1 MLKSSSR
8 SVSSSVKTLVRSIPA
23 LDPLRRAYHRGR
35 DLIEHSRTPNYY
47 ARALGSNFYDPSR
60 YLFLHWWVSKN
71 FGDAVSLEIAQAL
84 SCRTALAISQYPKA
98 PWHPCFSAVGSVLQF
113 RAPSLDVWGSGFIEK
128 SARFYAK
135 PRKVHAVRGPLTRRL
150 VLDQGIDCLDV
161 YGDPAVFIFDK
172 FSDLARSGQYKVG
185 LVPHYYDATHP
196 DIARLAE
203 DDRVLIIDVLKPV
216 AEIARAFAECHVV
229 VSSSLHGL
237 ILADAMGIPSRWLGV
252 SHIVQKGG
260 FKFQDYFASVGR
272 EESEPLDITA
282 LSVPKALQQ
291 AHCRLVPFSRER
303 LLDACPFRAASI
315 SSLQQVSFSD
325 EVLGLA

>member
-1 MLKSSSR
+1 MTSNSR
-8 SVSSSVKTLVRSIPA
+8 AVCSSVKTLVRSIPA

-35 DLIEHSRTPNYY
+35 TLVEHSKEPKYFERV
-47 ARALGSNFYDPSR
+47 LGSNFYEPSR

-71 FGDAVSLEIAQAL
+71 FGDAASLEIARAL
-84 SCRTALAISQYPKA
+84 SGRTPLAISQYPKA

-113 RAPSLDVWGSGFIEK
+113 RAPSLDVWGSGFIEI

-135 PRKVHAVRGPLTRRL
+135 PKKVHAVRGPLTRRL
-150 VLDQGIDCLDV
+150 VLDQGVDCPDV
-161 YGDPAVFIFDK
+161 YGDPAVFMFDK
-172 FSDLARSGQYKVG
+172 FLDLARSGRYKVG
-185 LVPHYYDATHP
+185 ILPHYYDAGHP
-196 DIARLAE
+196 GITRMAE

-216 AEIARAFAECHVV
+216 AEIAKAFAECEVI

-252 SHIVQKGG
+252 SHMVQKGG

-272 EESEPLDITA
+272 DEKEPLAITA
-282 LSVPKALQQ
+282 LSVSKAIQQ
-291 AHCRLVPFSRER
+291 AHSRLVPFNRER
-303 LLDACPFRAASI
+303 LLDVCPFRAASI

-325 EVLGLA
+325 EVLGKA